1 MVVNVGEAVFITTMF
16 FCVAVGKI
24 VFIVAVCMVAGGVVF
39 TAENVSV
46 TLTLAGQFCDG
57 SYAGTLSNN
66 PVKTPN

>member
-1 MVVNVGEAVFITTMF
+1 MF

-57 SYAGTLSNN
+57 SYAGTLSII
-66 PVKTPN
+66 PVKNV